1 MSNHIVLAFARKHQK
16 ELEKEWTDILKRLGE
31 KETDMMLNDKMY
43 ETICSEYVQ
52 LIITSLSEGDNE
64 DFEEK
69 VQNFA
74 LKIVQMGIS
83 LKLLANGLTEI
94 RTHLYEKMNDD
105 KDTTQESHDLIWQID
120 RFITPIHNEILNQY
134 SISWEKTV
142 SLQKIALQE
151 LSAPLIPVFEH
162 ITVMPLVGTIDTD
175 RAKKIMENLLTGRL
189 N

>member
-1 MSNHIVLAFARKHQK
+1 MFNS
-16 ELEKEWTDILKRLGE
+16 
-31 KETDMMLNDKMY
+31 
-43 ETICSEYVQ
+43 
-52 LIITSLSEGDNE
+52 SLHLFQRDHE

-134 SISWEKTV
+134 SISWK
-142 SLQKIALQE
+142 KP
-151 LSAPLIPVFEH
+151 SAFKNCAA
-162 ITVMPLVGTIDTD
+162 GTFCP
-175 RAKKIMENLLTGRL
+175 ANPCV
-189 N
+189 